1 MKSYYIDS
9 SAILSVVFDDANAKA
24 MKPFLGS
31 TFYTSNISRVE
42 VMRAVFRIAPD
53 REGVAR
59 KLLIA
64 ITIVPI
70 RSSIVNQA
78 ERLPEK
84 INIRGMDA
92 LHLAT
97 ANSLDFLRKNRPK
110 TSATTMMAGSV
121 ASIKTA
127 NFVEVMNSTTTPP
140 IKTKICRKNMA
151 RLVVKAS

>member
-9 SAILSVVFDDANAKA
+9 SAILSIVFDDVNAKA

-31 TFYTSNISRVE
+31 IFYSSQITRVE
-42 VMRAVFRIAPD
+42 VIRAVFRIAPE
-53 REGVAR
+53 REEVAR
-59 KLLIA
+59 KLLDA

-70 RSSIVNQA
+70 RTAIINQA

-97 ANSLDFLRKNRPK
+97 ANTLDFLRIHGLITYDKQ
-110 TSATTMMAGSV
+110 MAKAAQALGFEV
-121 ASIKTA
+121 FLPTA
-127 NFVEVMNSTTTPP
+127 
-140 IKTKICRKNMA
+140 K
-151 RLVVKAS
+151 

>member
-53 REGVAR
+53 REGIAR
-59 KLLIA
+59 KLLSA

-70 RSSIVNQA
+70 RTSIVNQA

-97 ANSLDFLRKNRPK
+97 ANSLDFLRIHGVITYDNQMAKAAQFLGFEVFAPK
-110 TSATTMMAGSV
+110 AQ
-121 ASIKTA
+121 
-127 NFVEVMNSTTTPP
+127 
-140 IKTKICRKNMA
+140 
-151 RLVVKAS
+151 

>member
-1 MKSYYIDS
+1 MRSYYIDS

-59 KLLIA
+59 KLLGA

-70 RSSIVNQA
+70 RTSIVNQA

-97 ANSLDFLRKNRPK
+97 ANSLDFLRIHGVITYDNQMAKAAQSLGFEVFAPK
-110 TSATTMMAGSV
+110 AQ
-121 ASIKTA
+121 
-127 NFVEVMNSTTTPP
+127 
-140 IKTKICRKNMA
+140 
-151 RLVVKAS
+151 